1 MASMAH
7 GGYGFNLVVLIN
19 VLSTRPN
26 IRTCTGRTGSCNGR
40 DALSRLWTPAV
51 GLMQCAMKP
60 KTENRKP
67 KPTHTCYDDNENA
80 TLVPYT
86 MRILRYYAVRRTWLY
101 TYTTVLRSATN
112 VAIVY
117 TYTTVTVLRSE
128 TNVAGRWRPGYCLVD
143 ISPRGV

>member
-1 MASMAH
+1 M
-7 GGYGFNLVVLIN
+7 FC
-19 VLSTRPN
+19 PQ
-26 IRTCTGRTGSCNGR
+26 GRTSEHVPAVLGVAMVARHYPVCG
-40 DALSRLWTPAV
+40 TPAV